1 MQGEKTKTIT
11 GRQTRG
17 KDNDQFASRRRRPPT
32 VYDDRREA
40 IRSLYLESLQLV
52 ERLHRRLLDVI
63 KDEFDR
69 NGRSDINAIQALL
82 LFNIGNSELTA
93 GELRSRG
100 YYLGSNVSYNLKKLV
115 DLGFINHQRSR
126 IDRRSVRVSLTP
138 KGHGVAEVVAGLYE
152 RHIGSIE
159 QVGGINHRRVPAD
172 EPRAAAPRPLLERH
186 HRLPHVRS
194 LLRPGSEAAQ
204 TGVTRH
210 VNATSPKTYQDVA
223 RDRPPWCS
231 QPSPEPSAAYSWTPD
246 ALAERRPRSMRFPCM
261 VGDIG

>member
-1 MQGEKTKTIT
+1 MINSRQAAKT
-11 GRQTRG
+11 
-17 KDNDQFASRRRRPPT
+17 APVS
-32 VYDDRREA
+32 DDRREA
-40 IRSLYLESLQLV
+40 IRSLYMESLQLV

-69 NGRSDINAIQALL
+69 NARSDINAIQALL

-138 KGHGVAEVVAGLYE
+138 KGQEVAEVVAGLYE

-159 QVGGINHRRVPAD
+159 QVGGINQDEFMQMNRALQRLDRFWKDTIAD
-172 EPRAAAPRPLLERH
+172 R
-186 HRLPHVRS
+186 
-194 LLRPGSEAAQ
+194 
-204 TGVTRH
+204 
-210 VNATSPKTYQDVA
+210 
-223 RDRPPWCS
+223 
-231 QPSPEPSAAYSWTPD
+231 
-246 ALAERRPRSMRFPCM
+246 M
-261 VGDIG
+261 